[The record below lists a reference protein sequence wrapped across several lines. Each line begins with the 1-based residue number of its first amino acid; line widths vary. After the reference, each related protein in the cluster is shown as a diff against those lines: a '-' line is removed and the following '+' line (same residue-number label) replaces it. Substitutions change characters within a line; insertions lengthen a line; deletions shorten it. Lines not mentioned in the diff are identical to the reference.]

1 MKGENILGLKIGFVS
16 LGCAKNLSDT
26 ETMMGILSENGHA
39 ITPDPSIADVIIVN
53 TCGFIDKAKEES
65 VQSILEMAD
74 YKKNGQCKRLIVTG
88 CLAER
93 YNEEVLKEMPEVDA
107 ICGTGDFP
115 AISEIIND
123 AMDGKRV
130 ALYGHSDAVISDD
143 LPKMQATDFYT
154 AYLKISDGCDNHCTY
169 CIIPKLRGSYKSRK
183 MESLLAE
190 AKSMAEAGVK
200 ELILIAQ
207 DTTRYGIDIYGKPM
221 LAALLN
227 ELQKI
232 DGLSFIRIHYSYP
245 EMIDDELIQAMKNNS
260 KVCHYLDIPIQ
271 HSSDNVLKR
280 MGRSSSKEGM
290 YSLISKLKTEMP
302 DIAIRTSLIVGFPG
316 ETDDDFND
324 LCEFIRF
331 AKLDK
336 VGAFTY
342 SKEDGTP
349 AALLPDQIDE
359 EVKQERYEKLMEIQS
374 AISKEMNQ
382 NRVGKTYDILVESY
396 DENNFMYVGRGYFDS
411 VDVDGLTYFA
421 AHDEVAIGEIV
432 PVKILVA
439 DEFDL
444 TGEIVE

>member
-1 MKGENILGLKIGFVS
+1 
-16 LGCAKNLSDT
+16 
-26 ETMMGILSENGHA
+26 
-39 ITPDPSIADVIIVN
+39 
-53 TCGFIDKAKEES
+53 
-65 VQSILEMAD
+65 
-74 YKKNGQCKRLIVTG
+74 
-88 CLAER
+88 
-93 YNEEVLKEMPEVDA
+93 
-107 ICGTGDFP
+107 
-115 AISEIIND
+115 
-123 AMDGKRV
+123 
-130 ALYGHSDAVISDD
+130 
-143 LPKMQATDFYT
+143 
-154 AYLKISDGCDNHCTY
+154 
-169 CIIPKLRGSYKSRK
+169 

>member
-1 MKGENILGLKIGFVS
+1 LGFKIGFVS

-26 ETMMGILSENGHA
+26 ETMMGILSENGHE
-39 ITPDPSIADVIIVN
+39 ITPDPSNADIIIVN
-53 TCGFIDKAKEES
+53 TCGFIDKAKDES
-65 VQSILEMAD
+65 IGAILEMAA
-74 YKKNGQCKRLIVTG
+74 YKKSGHCKRLIVTG

-93 YNEEVLKEMPEVDA
+93 YNEEVLNEMPEVDA

-115 AISEIIND
+115 AICEIIND
-123 AMDGKRV
+123 CMNGKRV
-130 ALYGHSDAVISDD
+130 ALYGHSDAVISDN
-143 LPKMQATDFYT
+143 LPKMQATQFYT
-154 AYLKISDGCDNHCTY
+154 AYMKISDGCDNHCTY

-190 AKSMAEAGVK
+190 AQKLAESGVK

-221 LAALLN
+221 LASLLN

-232 DGLSFIRIHYSYP
+232 EGFTFIRIHYCYP
-245 EMIDDELIQAMKNNS
+245 EMIDDELIAAMKNNS

-280 MGRSSSKEGM
+280 MGRPSSKEKL
-290 YSLISKLKTEMP
+290 YALISKLKTEIP

-316 ETDDDFND
+316 ETASDFND
-324 LCEFIRF
+324 LCEFMKF

-336 VGAFTY
+336 VGVFTY
-342 SKEDGTP
+342 SKEEGTP
-349 AALLPDQIDE
+349 AALMPDQIDE
-359 EVKQERYEKLMEIQS
+359 DIKQDRYEKLMEIQS
-374 AISKEMNQ
+374 AISKEINQ
-382 NRVGKTYDILVESY
+382 NRIGKIYDILAQGY

-421 AHDEVAIGEIV
+421 AHDEVAIGSIV
-432 PVKILVA
+432 PVKILDA